1 MLLGWRFEW
10 RPALSALS
18 SSLACESFWDCPIS
32 SRREPQDRHKK
43 GISMHNDRIQSEHL
57 FLSMVRQ
64 YIIRAGA
71 RNLGWLL
78 GTMVRSIHERL
89 FLPFAIP
96 NLVGDSHVD
105 IVIDHCSN

>member
-57 FLSMVRQ
+57 FEYGSPVHTQGWCPKSRM
-64 YIIRAGA
+64 A
-71 RNLGWLL
+71 LGNY
-78 GTMVRSIHERL
+78 GQEHT
-89 FLPFAIP
+89 
-96 NLVGDSHVD
+96 
-105 IVIDHCSN
+105 